1 MKPIKEVDIKYIS
14 RYLAEFF
21 KLEPQK
27 IALWI
32 LLPNP
37 SFGGK
42 SCAEMFALG
51 RGHKVESWMKLTAIE
66 NEFIVPTGPEMMARS
81 LTASK
86 ETK

>member
-1 MKPIKEVDIKYIS
+1 MKPVKEVDIKYIA
-14 RYLAEFF
+14 RHLAEFF

-51 RGHKVESWMKLTAIE
+51 RGHKVKSWMKLTAIE
-66 NEFIVPTGPEMMARS
+66 NEFTVPTALEME
-81 LTASK
+81 SK
-86 ETK
+86 